1 MSFLTSIEHFF
12 ERLFGKQTGE
22 VIQTIMTD
30 IHKLF
35 QEAQPIVSAISA
47 VITAEDLASPSAVL
61 KKLEAY
67 LGTVLTDAAKVDEW
81 VKANTGQAI
90 PTLLEN
96 AALTALSFVSGNSIL
111 NDLKTAITL
120 AYAVYCKLNPATTGN
135 ATVATVMTPA
145 VSQPQH

>member
-1 MSFLTSIEHFF
+1 MNIFTSIEHFF

-61 KKLEAY
+61 KKMEAY
-67 LGTVLTDAAKVDEW
+67 LGTVVGDAAKVDAW
-81 VKANTGQAI
+81 VTANSGHSIPAI
-90 PTLLEN
+90 LEN
-96 AALTALSFVSGNSIL
+96 AALTALSFVSGNEVL

-120 AYAVYCKLNPATTGN
+120 AYAVYTKLNPATTGS
-135 ATVATVMTPA
+135 ATVAAISAPA
-145 VSQPQH
+145 K